1 MAMIRHAKICTRI
14 SLQICLVV
22 AAALACWPVALHAQ
36 QAPTERDIAIYA
48 GLHAAA
54 ANGEVAEIEKLITD
68 GENPNIQDANSRTPL
83 LVAAFRKHYAAVE
96 ALLKRGANANARD
109 MQGFDILTLAAVN
122 NDLQL
127 LKLALAGGADPRR
140 VTGPLD
146 GTALIS
152 AAHLGH
158 VEIVRALIDAKA
170 PLDHVNRMGWT
181 ALIIAVMLGN
191 NSKGHIETVDLL
203 VKAGADAAIKDRQGT
218 TALGHARARGYQD
231 MITILQAATGRK
243 T

>member
-1 MAMIRHAKICTRI
+1 MIRHAK
-14 SLQICLVV
+14 LYLAV
-22 AAALACWPVALHAQ
+22 AATLACLPSTLPAQ
-36 QAPTERDIAIYA
+36 QAPTDREIAIYA

-54 ANGEVAEIEKLITD
+54 ANGEVAEIEKLIGE
-68 GENPNIQDANSRTPL
+68 GENPNLQDARSRTPL
-83 LVAAFRKHYAAVE
+83 LVAAFRKHYGAVE

-122 NDLQL
+122 NDMQL
-127 LKLALAGGADPRR
+127 LKLALDNGADPRR

-158 VEIVRALIDAKA
+158 VEIVRALIEAKA
-170 PLDHVNRMGWT
+170 PLDNVNRMGWT
-181 ALIIAVMLGN
+181 AVLIAVLLGN

-203 VKAGADAAIKDRQGT
+203 VKAGADVDIKDKQGM
-218 TALGHARARGYQD
+218 TALAHARARGYQE
-231 MITILQAATGRK
+231 MITILQPATGRK